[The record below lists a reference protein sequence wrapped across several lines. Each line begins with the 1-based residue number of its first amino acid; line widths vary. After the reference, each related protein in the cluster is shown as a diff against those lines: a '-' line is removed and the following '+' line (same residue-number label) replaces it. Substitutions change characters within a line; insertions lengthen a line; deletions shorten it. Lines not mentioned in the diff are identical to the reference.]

1 MDDIRNISRLS
12 EYTTV
17 IPLISKADT
26 LSQDQR
32 NGIKQLF
39 AEKVRNLSIRSL
51 SLGPFGDWFADEES
65 STPHAPFTVSSAN
78 TTDDE
83 TMEAS
88 ILMHPDY
95 IQPLVKSELGFLLE
109 KLFDRDSMAW
119 LRQSAAKKL
128 ITSQKFSS
136 SSNSGRNPPSSTTSS
151 TTQPPLHFAPT
162 GSFSSA
168 SASHVLVS
176 RPEDLASSDFSL
188 ARVADHTRREEQ
200 LAQVRLAKWASDLQR
215 SLQNERERYERLA
228 RDERAVWLTEKLGE
242 CVADG
247 TLVPI
252 SQTPGFSIEKHGEG
266 RGRGRGGG
274 GGGGSRRMKYQIM
287 GGMGI
292 SAEDPLGVIGWNDEV
307 KRRGWTVVQVIG
319 SVGIVGGM
327 ALWMAKAWGFT
338 SHGVSSYTI
347 GWLGGSE

>member
-1 MDDIRNISRLS
+1 MAEDVQNILKLS

-17 IPLISKADT
+17 VPLISKADT
-26 LSQDQR
+26 LSPAQKH
-32 NGIKQLF
+32 GLKQSF
-39 AEKVRNLSIRSL
+39 TEKVQDLKIRSFC
-51 SLGPFGDWFADEES
+51 LGPFDKSSADEEEL
-65 STPHAPFTVSSAN
+65 STPYAPFTVSSAN

-95 IQPLVKSELGFLLE
+95 VQPLVPSELGFFLN
-109 KLFDRDSMAW
+109 KLFERDNIAW

-128 ITSQKFSS
+128 VTSQRLHNSRRPPSNHGMSS
-136 SSNSGRNPPSSTTSS
+136 STATSHIA
-151 TTQPPLHFAPT
+151 TP
-162 GSFSSA
+162 FSSA

-176 RPEDLASSDFSL
+176 RPEDLVSSDFTL

-215 SLQNERERYERLA
+215 SLQNERERYERLV
-228 RDERAVWLTEKLGE
+228 RNERAIWLTEKLGE

-252 SQTPGFSIEKHGEG
+252 SQTPGFPGFDGTVEKDRDG
-266 RGRGRGGG
+266 RNLTVQTQDGRCL
-274 GGGGSRRMKYQIM
+274 KYQIM
-287 GGMGI
+287 GI
-292 SAEDPLGVIGWNDEV
+292 SAQDPLGVLRWNDDLT
-307 KRRGWTVVQVIG
+307 RRGWAAIQVIG
-319 SVGIVGGM
+319 SVGIMGGL

-338 SHGVSSYTI
+338 SHGISSYTI
-347 GWLGGSE
+347 GWLGGND